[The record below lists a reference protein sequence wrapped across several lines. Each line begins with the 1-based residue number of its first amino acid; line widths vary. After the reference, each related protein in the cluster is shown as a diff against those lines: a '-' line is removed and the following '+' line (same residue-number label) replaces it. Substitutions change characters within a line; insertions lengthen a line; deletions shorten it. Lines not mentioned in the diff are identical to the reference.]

1 MIAYGAPENKKHK
14 GVNRMES
21 KSYTMD
27 FAGRP
32 LTLEFGRYCEQ
43 ANGSVW
49 VHLGDTVVMVNATMA
64 PSPRDGVDFFPLA
77 VDVEE
82 KQYSVG
88 KIPGGFIKREGR
100 PSEKATLTC
109 RLIDRPLR
117 PLFDK
122 GMRNDV
128 QVVVTVLSVE
138 QDVPPEIP
146 AMIGSS
152 IALAV
157 SDIPWNGPTGAV
169 LVGRVDGKFIICP
182 NEKQRAASDLSLY
195 VAGTE
200 EAIMMVEAGAKE
212 LSEETMLDAIL
223 FGHEEIKKLVAFQ
236 KQIIAEIGKEKQVVP
251 LITTG
256 DDIKAAVR
264 SYAYDKCVWT
274 FDTFD
279 RKERQQRE
287 AQTKEETLAAL
298 SEQFPERESEIE
310 DALYYLN
317 KEVMRAK
324 ILNEGIRPDGRK
336 VTEIRPIWCDV
347 GVLPRTHGSAIFTRG
362 QTQALTVTT
371 LGTVSEGQTLDGLS
385 SEDFKR
391 YIHHYNMP
399 PYATG
404 EAGRLKSPG
413 RREIGHGALA
423 ERALLPVIP
432 SEEEFP
438 YALRLVSEIL
448 SSNGSSSMAS
458 VCGSTLSLMDAGV
471 PIHAPVAGVAMG
483 LITDKESGKLAV
495 LTDIQGL
502 EDFLGDM
509 DFKVA
514 GSMNGITALQMDI
527 KIAGINR
534 AILQQALR
542 QALEGRLYI
551 LKIMLD
557 TLGQPRSELSPYAPK
572 IIRFTINPDKIREVI
587 GPGGKMINKII
598 AETGVKIDIEDDG
611 SVFISTPDQEAAEKA
626 RHIIEGIAKDIEVG
640 DVYIGKV
647 VRIMNFGAFVELAP
661 GKDGMIHISKLDT
674 KRVEKVEDV
683 VNIGDELEVKVSEID
698 AQGRINLIRND
709 IEYAAGSDAPRRDG
723 NRRPPRRSS
732 NHD

>member
-1 MIAYGAPENKKHK
+1 
-14 GVNRMES
+14 MES
-21 KSYTMD
+21 KQFTMD

-49 VHLGDTVVMVNATMA
+49 VHLGDTVVMVNATM
-64 PSPRDGVDFFPLA
+64 SPTPREGVDFFPLA

-117 PLFDK
+117 PLFNK

-128 QVVVTVLSVE
+128 QVVVTILSVE

-169 LVGRVDGKFIICP
+169 LVGRVDGKFVICP
-182 NEKQRAASDLSLY
+182 DEEQRANSDLSLY

-200 EAIMMVEAGAKE
+200 DAIMMVEAGAKE
-212 LSEETMLDAIL
+212 LSEDTMLDAIL

-236 KQIIAEIGKEKQVVP
+236 KQIVAEIGKEKKAVP
-251 LITTG
+251 LNVTG

-264 SYAYDKCVWT
+264 EFAYDKCVWA
-274 FDTFD
+274 FDTYD
-279 RKERQQRE
+279 RTERQNRE
-287 AQTKEETLAAL
+287 TQTKEETMAVL
-298 SEQFPERESEIE
+298 SEKFPGREAEIE
-310 DALYYLN
+310 DALYYLV

-324 ILNEGIRPDGRK
+324 ILNEGIRPDGRTVK
-336 VTEIRPIWCDV
+336 EIRPIWCDV
-347 GVLPRTHGSAIFTRG
+347 GVLPRTHGSAVFTRG

-385 SEDFKR
+385 NEDFKR

-432 SEEEFP
+432 DEDEFP

-483 LITDKESGKLAV
+483 LITDQASGKLAV
-495 LTDIQGL
+495 LTDIQGI

-534 AILQQALR
+534 QILQQALR

-572 IIRFTINPDKIREVI
+572 IIRFTINPEKIREVI

-611 SVFISTPDQEAAEKA
+611 RVFISTPDQDAADKA
-626 RHIIEGIAKDIEVG
+626 RRIIEGIAKDIEVG
-640 DVYIGKV
+640 DVFTGKV

-661 GKDGMIHISKLDT
+661 GKDGMIHISKLDNR
-674 KRVEKVEDV
+674 RVEKVEDV
-683 VNIGDELEVKVSEID
+683 VNIGDELEVRVNEID
-698 AQGRINLIRND
+698 AQGRINLVRND
-709 IEYAAGSDAPRRDG
+709 IEYTNREPSRHSEGG

-732 NHD
+732 NND